1 MKKKLWA
8 VLLTGAMVAAA
19 LAGCGSASEPAPA
32 ETTETPAAEVE
43 EETAAEEGEAAET
56 SGGGYDFVFVCP
68 IVGMEYWNLCSDGIE
83 KADEELGT
91 HTQII
96 GPTDSSTFTTE
107 IANYMESAIAT
118 QPDAIMAYSGLEVM
132 APLIEKAKEQGIP
145 FISIDSD
152 APDTSRI
159 AYIGTDPYNAGYK
172 TGEAMVEFTGGTAKV
187 AILCSSLSSEK
198 EMKEV
203 DAFKDAL
210 EGHDIE
216 ILTMEETDADLATAV
231 VKMEALVSTY
241 PEMTAVL
248 GTSAYDV
255 QAAAKVKKERGLDDL
270 VLIGYDD
277 LDETLNYIRDG
288 IINGVVVQD
297 PYNMGYQGVY
307 LMNEFVEKGSLE
319 EETYDTGTILV
330 TKENVDN
337 YRN

>member
-1 MKKKLWA
+1 M
-8 VLLTGAMVAAA
+8 
-19 LAGCGSASEPAPA
+19 
-32 ETTETPAAEVE
+32 
-43 EETAAEEGEAAET
+43 
-56 SGGGYDFVFVCP
+56 CP

-307 LMNEFVEKGSLE
+307 LMNEFVEKRSLE

>member
-1 MKKKLWA
+1 
-8 VLLTGAMVAAA
+8 
-19 LAGCGSASEPAPA
+19 
-32 ETTETPAAEVE
+32 
-43 EETAAEEGEAAET
+43 
-56 SGGGYDFVFVCP
+56 
-68 IVGMEYWNLCSDGIE
+68 MEYWNLCSDGIE

>member
-210 EGHDIE
+210 EGHDR
-216 ILTMEETDADLATAV
+216 L
-231 VKMEALVSTY
+231 
-241 PEMTAVL
+241 
-248 GTSAYDV
+248 
-255 QAAAKVKKERGLDDL
+255 R
-270 VLIGYDD
+270 
-277 LDETLNYIRDG
+277 
-288 IINGVVVQD
+288 
-297 PYNMGYQGVY
+297 
-307 LMNEFVEKGSLE
+307 
-319 EETYDTGTILV
+319 
-330 TKENVDN
+330 
-337 YRN
+337 

>member
-8 VLLTGAMVAAA
+8 VLLTGVLAAAA

-32 ETTETPAAEVE
+32 ETTGPPAAEVE
-43 EETAAEEGEAAET
+43 EEKASEEGEAAEA
-56 SGGGYDFVFVCP
+56 SSGGYDLVFVCP

-159 AYIGTDPYNAGYK
+159 AYIGTDPYNAG
-172 TGEAMVEFTGGTAKV
+172 
-187 AILCSSLSSEK
+187 
-198 EMKEV
+198 
-203 DAFKDAL
+203 
-210 EGHDIE
+210 
-216 ILTMEETDADLATAV
+216 
-231 VKMEALVSTY
+231 
-241 PEMTAVL
+241 
-248 GTSAYDV
+248 
-255 QAAAKVKKERGLDDL
+255 
-270 VLIGYDD
+270 
-277 LDETLNYIRDG
+277 
-288 IINGVVVQD
+288 
-297 PYNMGYQGVY
+297 
-307 LMNEFVEKGSLE
+307 
-319 EETYDTGTILV
+319 
-330 TKENVDN
+330 
-337 YRN
+337 